1 MKRKIKPAPHF
12 IGDLPAEFGVDDI
25 RRVGDRG
32 VLEGGRLLAVLFLKK
47 AKQDSKHLTLYE
59 IGG

>member
-1 MKRKIKPAPHF
+1 MSAHF
-12 IGDLPAEFGVDDI
+12 IGDPPAEFGVDDI

-47 AKQDSKHLTLYE
+47 AKQR
-59 IGG
+59 IQNI